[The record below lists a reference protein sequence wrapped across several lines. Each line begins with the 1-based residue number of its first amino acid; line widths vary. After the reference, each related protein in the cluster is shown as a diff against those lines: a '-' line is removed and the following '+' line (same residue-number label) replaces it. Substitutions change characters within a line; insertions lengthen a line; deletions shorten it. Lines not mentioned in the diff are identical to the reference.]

1 MSGKRNGRLIL
12 VLGGARSGKSR
23 CAQQLAEQWWPK
35 PVYLATAEITD
46 AEMADRIARHRA
58 ARGPHWTCIE
68 EPLDLAGALAQ
79 AAAQGD
85 GVLLDCITVWLAN
98 VLVKEGAAAVDARQQ
113 ALLAALQARSGDVI
127 LVSNEVGLGLVPEH
141 ALGRQFRDLAGW
153 LNQALAAEADT
164 VVFVAA
170 GLPLTLKGD
179 FCPGR
184 QETEVRRQRSI

>member
-1 MSGKRNGRLIL
+1 M

-23 CAQQLAEQWWPK
+23 FAQQLAERLWPK

-58 ARGPHWTCIE
+58 ARDGRWACLE
-68 EPLDLAGALAQ
+68 EPLDLAGALAR
-79 AAAQGD
+79 AAAQGN
-85 GVLLDCITVWLAN
+85 GVLLDCVTVWLGN
-98 VLVKEGAAAVDARQQ
+98 VLVKEGAAAVAARQQ
-113 ALLAALQARSGDVI
+113 ALLAALQASGGDVI

-170 GLPLTLKGD
+170 GLPLTLKGHY
-179 FCPGR
+179 
-184 QETEVRRQRSI
+184 

>member
-1 MSGKRNGRLIL
+1 MSGKRSGRIIL

-23 CAQQLAEQWWPK
+23 FAQQLAERLWPK

-58 ARGPHWTCIE
+58 ARDGRWACVE
-68 EPLDLAGALAQ
+68 EPLDLAGALAR
-79 AAAQGD
+79 AAAQGN
-85 GVLLDCITVWLAN
+85 GVLLDCVTVWLGN
-98 VLVKEGAAAVDARQQ
+98 VLVKEGATAADGRQQ
-113 ALLAALQARSGDVI
+113 ALLTALQQRRGDLI
-127 LVSNEVGLGLVPEH
+127 LVSNEVGLGIVPEH

-170 GLPLTLKGD
+170 GLPLTLKGHY
-179 FCPGR
+179 
-184 QETEVRRQRSI
+184 